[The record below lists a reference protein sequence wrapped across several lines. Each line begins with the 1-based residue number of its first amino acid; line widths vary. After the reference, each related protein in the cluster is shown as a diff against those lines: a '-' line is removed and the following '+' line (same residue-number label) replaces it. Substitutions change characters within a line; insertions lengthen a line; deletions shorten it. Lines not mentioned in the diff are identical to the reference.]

1 MTVNLLL
8 VDDEP
13 DAIELFRQKFR
24 RELRK
29 GEISIRF
36 ATSGAAALG
45 LLDANGA
52 SEPIL
57 LLSDINMPGMSGLE
71 LLAEVKRRWPAL
83 RVIMITAYGDAENR
97 RRAMESGAS
106 DFVTKPVDFVQ
117 LKHTLVV
124 HALGGDR

>member
-29 GEISIRF
+29 GEISIDF
-36 ATSGAAALG
+36 ATSGAAALAV
-45 LLDANGA
+45 LDANGA
-52 SEPIL
+52 TEPIL

-71 LLAEVKRRWPAL
+71 LLAEAKKRWPAL
-83 RVIMITAYGDAENR
+83 RVIMITAYGDADNR
-97 RRAMESGAS
+97 RRALEAGAS
-106 DFVTKPVDFVQ
+106 DFLTKPVDFAV
-117 LKHTLVV
+117 LKQTLG
-124 HALGGDR
+124 AFMGGDGI

>member
-1 MTVNLLL
+1 MSLNLLL

-24 RELRK
+24 RELRQ
-29 GEISIRF
+29 GDYAIHF
-36 ATSGAAALG
+36 AMSGAEALE
-45 LLDANGA
+45 LIAANGMLQ
-52 SEPIL
+52 SIL

-71 LLAEVKRRWPAL
+71 LLAEVKRRWPKL

-106 DFVTKPVDFVQ
+106 AFVTKPVDFVE
-117 LKHTLVV
+117 LKHTLEA
-124 HALGGDR
+124 HASEDGR

>member
-24 RELRK
+24 RELRQ
-29 GEISIRF
+29 GEYAIHF
-36 ATSGAAALG
+36 ATSGAEALE
-45 LLDANGA
+45 LIAANGMLQ
-52 SEPIL
+52 SIL

-83 RVIMITAYGDAENR
+83 QVIMITAYGDAENR
-97 RRAMESGAS
+97 RRAMEAGAS
-106 DFVTKPVDFVQ
+106 DFVTKPVDFSL
-117 LKHTLVV
+117 LKQTL
-124 HALGGDR
+124 GSFMDGDGI

>member
-45 LLDANGA
+45 LLDANGT

-71 LLAEVKRRWPAL
+71 LLAETKKRWPAL

-97 RRAMESGAS
+97 RRALDAGAS
-106 DFVTKPVDFVQ
+106 DFMTKPVDFAL
-117 LKHTLVV
+117 LKQTLGSFM
-124 HALGGDR
+124 GGDGI

>member
-1 MTVNLLL
+1 MSVNLLL

-24 RELRK
+24 RELRQ
-29 GEISIRF
+29 GEYEIHF
-36 ATSGAAALG
+36 ATSGAEALE
-45 LLDANGA
+45 LIAANGMLK
-52 SEPIL
+52 SIL

-97 RRAMESGAS
+97 RRAMEIGAS
-106 DFVTKPVDFVQ
+106 DFVTKPVDFVE
-117 LKHTLVV
+117 LKHTLEVL
-124 HALGGDR
+124 APGSDQ